1 MKTLLLKRLR
11 QQVILLMICLFF
23 IPISAKAQSDTYEYV
38 PIPDNAV
45 WSVNTAK
52 FKTFGDTIIN
62 NNNYLKVYFQN
73 EYTPFEFDINKASY
87 YCALRND
94 TINKRVYGVYKD
106 SAKVIHIDGYSLQP
120 IHSYLCDTTEFL
132 LYDFSLEA
140 GDTVTAAIFF
150 DLSAQTYPPQDPCD
164 IYVYKS
170 ICISKS
176 DSLIRLNDS
185 SYRRKIQMEIVSS
198 CNRYSQ
204 YWIEG
209 IGSTNGLL
217 SPAAFSSCINSLP
230 FLRLLCYSINDD
242 LLLEFPE
249 HDYDSISDDC
259 YSIGDISNIKEYDI
273 GSRMKLYP
281 NPVQNILTIEIQD
294 TDILFPC
301 KVMIFDI
308 LGKELQCINIYD
320 KQAKINLNSLDK
332 GIYIIR
338 ISQSNKINL
347 YGKIIKN

>member
-1 MKTLLLKRLR
+1 MKTLIWKRLK
-11 QQVILLMICLFF
+11 QQIVLLTICLFF

-132 LYDFSLEA
+132 LYDFSLEV
-140 GDTVTAAIFF
+140 GDTVSVAAFF
-150 DLSAQTYPPQDPCD
+150 DGEIPFNYLVVYHFTCVLSN
-164 IYVYKS
+164 
-170 ICISKS
+170 
-176 DSLIRLNDS
+176 DSLITLNNNTI
-185 SYRRKIQMEIVSS
+185 RRKIAVDMYHRSS
-198 CNRYSQ
+198 GIITQ
-204 YWIEG
+204 YWREG
-209 IGSTNGLL
+209 IGSTNGLF
-217 SPAAFSSCINSLP
+217 SPSAISEISIEAPLK
-230 FLRLLCYSINDD
+230 RLLCFSHNDE

-259 YSIGDISNIKEYDI
+259 YSIGDTSSIKEYDI
-273 GSRMKLYP
+273 GSGMKLYP
-281 NPVQNILTIEIQD
+281 NPAQNILTIEIQD
-294 TDILFPC
+294 ADILFPC

-308 LGKELQCINIYD
+308 LGKELKRYSVNNSKITLNISD
-320 KQAKINLNSLDK
+320 LSS
-332 GIYIIR
+332 GIYILKTSTQKGSR
-338 ISQSNKINL
+338 IK
-347 YGKIIKN
+347 KFVKE